1 MSFAAPR
8 AKIAIGGAL
17 SAVRKRHGFSCHPTR
32 SRPQIRRRKR
42 PGLSPCV
49 HSSLLVLLYPN
60 LSRFIKARNG
70 RSPNN
75 WSFPKVEML
84 CGRRYSIRLAVASGI
99 CGMVRPSAFAV
110 LRLINSS
117 KPVGACTGSLPG
129 FAPLRM
135 WSMYP
140 VAGNLRS
147 N

>member
-1 MSFAAPR
+1 MPFGR
-8 AKIAIGGAL
+8 DMDFLAIRHEVAL
-17 SAVRKRHGFSCHPTR
+17 R
-32 SRPQIRRRKR
+32 IRRRKR

-140 VAGNLRS
+140 VAAGNLRS